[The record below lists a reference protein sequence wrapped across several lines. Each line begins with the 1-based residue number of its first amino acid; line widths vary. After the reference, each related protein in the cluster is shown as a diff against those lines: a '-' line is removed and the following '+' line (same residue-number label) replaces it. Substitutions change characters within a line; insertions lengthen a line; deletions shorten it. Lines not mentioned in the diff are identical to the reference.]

1 MNFYYLSDYPTQT
14 FFKCIKIRLGAE
26 TMKKKPNCIMI
37 TILHLHVLNCIC
49 TISNTVN
56 TITTTTTTTITTATA
71 TTTTTSKTTNTNT
84 LLIPL
89 L

>member
-14 FFKCIKIRLGAE
+14 IFKCIKIRLGAE

-56 TITTTTTTTITTATA
+56 TITTTTTTITTATA

>member
-1 MNFYYLSDYPTQT
+1 MSDYPTQT
-14 FFKCIKIRLGAE
+14 IFKCIKIRLGAE
-26 TMKKKPNCIMI
+26 TMKKNPNCIMI

-56 TITTTTTTTITTATA
+56 TITTTTTTITTTTA
-71 TTTTTSKTTNTNT
+71 TTTTSKTTNTNT

-89 L
+89 LRVF

>member
-14 FFKCIKIRLGAE
+14 FFQMHQNSTWCRNYE
-26 TMKKKPNCIMI
+26 KKTNCIMI

-56 TITTTTTTTITTATA
+56 TITTTTTTITTTTA